1 MTVKYQPNL
10 RDSYKY
16 RVLGDKIL
24 YLIMIP
30 FIIKT
35 LMKNII
41 IENFSLIP

>member
-30 FIIKT
+30 FIIKEDSYE
-35 LMKNII
+35 KHYY
-41 IENFSLIP
+41 